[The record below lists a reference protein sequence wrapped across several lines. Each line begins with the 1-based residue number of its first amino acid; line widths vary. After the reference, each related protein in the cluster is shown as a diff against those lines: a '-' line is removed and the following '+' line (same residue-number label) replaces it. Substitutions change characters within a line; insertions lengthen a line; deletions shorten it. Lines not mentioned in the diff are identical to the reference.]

1 MFASPVHSSPPEVFP
16 FGQRQ
21 QIRLSLVQTRAN
33 PLSGLI
39 FQKDLP
45 RLGGT
50 GRTRPSSGAPYSTRC
65 ESSAV
70 DNRTTTPDH
79 VPGQVRGRP
88 RSLRIHSPNW
98 KSRRG
103 FFVSDC
109 TSSTTTLV
117 TSNGRRPALWKLWLV
132 PDLPENPRCM
142 ETGEIRSADVN
153 DRRVSAGIDVAAG
166 TQPGPCGADDP
177 GRAGSFIHRDHEPP
191 VYATSSGVIAAILSR
206 SARHSNRSS

>member
-88 RSLRIHSPNW
+88 QVHCASTRRTG
-98 KSRRG
+98 SRAEAS
-103 FFVSDC
+103 FVSDC

-117 TSNGRRPALWKLWLV
+117 TSNGRRPATSGNCGSC
-132 PDLPENPRCM
+132 PIYPENPRCM
-142 ETGEIRSADVN
+142 ETREIRSADVN
-153 DRRVSAGIDVAAG
+153 DRRVSASRSMSLPGRS
-166 TQPGPCGADDP
+166 PGPCGADDP
-177 GRAGSFIHRDHEPP
+177 GRAGSIHPP
-191 VYATSSGVIAAILSR
+191 R
-206 SARHSNRSS
+206 S